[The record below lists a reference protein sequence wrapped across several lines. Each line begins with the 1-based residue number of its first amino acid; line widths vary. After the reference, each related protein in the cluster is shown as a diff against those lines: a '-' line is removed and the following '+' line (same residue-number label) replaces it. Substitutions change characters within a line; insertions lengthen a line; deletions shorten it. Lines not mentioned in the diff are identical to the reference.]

1 MNSNLNPENESTAVL
16 IKAARTLEHLTEF
29 IGKVYGTGLAV
40 TFTCTCHSIASGYSE
55 MAGENMNPLIPF
67 AYALVCLREKESL
80 LSYSQL
86 EFLSSLKD
94 DEFGTSEAIA
104 PEVLVVL
111 QDLRESIAR
120 MELGLLMEGKASLLD
135 EAGDIIS
142 TYMNDL

>member
-29 IGKVYGTGLAV
+29 LGKEYGTGLAV

-55 MAGENMNPLIPF
+55 MTGENMNPLIPF

-86 EFLSSLKD
+86 EFLSSLED

-111 QDLRESIAR
+111 QDLRESIAK